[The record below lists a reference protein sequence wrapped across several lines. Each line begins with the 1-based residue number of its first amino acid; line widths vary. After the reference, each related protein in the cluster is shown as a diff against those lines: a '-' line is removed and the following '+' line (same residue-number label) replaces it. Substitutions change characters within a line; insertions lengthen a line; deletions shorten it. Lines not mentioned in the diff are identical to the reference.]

1 MKRYKDCA
9 LVCNEGQETM
19 NLLDIIERVSKTKEY
34 KVERYTSWKKND
46 SLAVYTQEKSLPYS
60 RLILTLN
67 NERSSVDIVNIV
79 PTQESGT
86 SQIGYTEYNRLLDIY
101 RDDVFAEIREQ
112 YGNAIKENTE
122 DYSIKDIIPL
132 SYQSLN
138 TWLEAYPLSGHPLDT
153 KHWYDFVVK
162 LHLSGEHLPLSD
174 FEKYIEET
182 YNWNE
187 NDILR
192 FSLKLES
199 HLELLEYYDNNKS
212 TVC

>member
-153 KHWYDFVVK
+153 KRWYDFVVK

>member
-9 LVCNEGQETM
+9 LVCNKEQNPM
-19 NLLDIIERVSKTKEY
+19 ALLNIIEQVSKTKGY
-34 KVERYTSWKKND
+34 KVERYTSWKEND
-46 SLAVYTQEKSLPYS
+46 SLAVYTQERSLPYS

-79 PTQESGT
+79 PTLESGT
-86 SQIGYTEYNRLLDIY
+86 SQIGYAEYNRLLDIY
-101 RDDVFAEIREQ
+101 RDDVFAEIATQ
-112 YGNAIKENTE
+112 YGNNIEENTE
-122 DYSIKDIIPL
+122 DYAIEDIIPL

-138 TWLEAYPLSGHPLDT
+138 TWLNAHPLSGHPLDT
-153 KHWYDFVVK
+153 KRWYDFVVK

-174 FEKYIEET
+174 FKKYIEEA
-182 YNWNE
+182 YNWSE
-187 NDILR
+187 DDISR

-212 TVC
+212 ILC